1 MKYYLDIKVY
11 PNQSLTY
18 KGLFFLMLFITI
30 PASYIGISFYF
41 MGAWPVLGFMGL
53 EIILIYIAF
62 KILFK
67 RSESYEHIL
76 LDKTKLKIFYNNK
89 IKHYKKLN

>member
-1 MKYYLDIKVY
+1 
-11 PNQSLTY
+11 
-18 KGLFFLMLFITI
+18 MLFITI

-67 RSESYEHIL
+67 RSE
-76 LDKTKLKIFYNNK
+76 T
-89 IKHYKKLN
+89 